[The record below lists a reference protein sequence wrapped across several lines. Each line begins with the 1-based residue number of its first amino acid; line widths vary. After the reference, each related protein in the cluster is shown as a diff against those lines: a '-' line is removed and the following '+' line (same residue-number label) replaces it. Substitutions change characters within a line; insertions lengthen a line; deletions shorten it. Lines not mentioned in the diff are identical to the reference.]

1 MDGIDISL
9 TPPTTRAPLAVLKM
23 TGLQE
28 TDELEINLSTAVFL
42 GPKYILLSN
51 HSCGASKEEKWYGS
65 DR

>member
-1 MDGIDISL
+1 MS
-9 TPPTTRAPLAVLKM
+9 
-23 TGLQE
+23 GLQE

-51 HSCGASKEEKWYGS
+51 QSCAASKEEKRYAS